1 MDPMDMIKGMLA
13 EKMGVDEAAAG
24 GALDTLLSGGG
35 GGADALN
42 GGVGGLL
49 AAMKERGMGAGD
61 INADKLKGLLGEDS
75 VASAAEQLGTT
86 QDGLLGNL
94 TDMLPGL
101 LDKMGMA
108 SGVMDKLGG
117 AGALGGMAGKLF
129 KR

>member
-13 EKMGVDEAAAG
+13 DKMGVDEASAG

-49 AAMKERGMGAGD
+49 AAMQARGMGAGD
-61 INADKLKGLLGEDS
+61 INADKLKGLFGQES

-86 QDGLLGNL
+86 QDGLLGTL
-94 TDMLPGL
+94 TEMLPGL